1 MKRQTKRRTIA
12 LLTVSLSL
20 VATHALAWDFRVTN
34 SSGDSVQVNC
44 STETSTN
51 LQANGATQIY
61 SCSGTASVQRPG
73 SSSQYDIPNNCGS
86 GYIPATTVTAGESA
100 DTLSL
105 AHQCI
110 SEESTF

>member
-12 LLTVSLSL
+12 LLTVSLCL
-20 VATHALAWDFRVTN
+20 VATHALAWDLRVTN
-34 SSGDSVQVNC
+34 SSGDTVKVNC
-44 STETSTN
+44 STATITTS
-51 LQANGATQIY
+51 QANGTTQLY

-73 SSSQYDIPNNCGS
+73 SSSQYDIP
-86 GYIPATTVTAGESA
+86 ATTVTAGDSA
-100 DTLSL
+100 DTLNL